1 MVMAGVVATI
11 SDALATVGGAQAG
24 YRLAMVRQHLGIDLR
39 PGMNKIRTFAEL
51 LQAEAEEML
60 HSATRSSSPRFAAQD
75 HRSGSEIDEWAWRSA
90 KRLSKGRVRTR

>member
-1 MVMAGVVATI
+1 MIGPSA
-11 SDALATVGGAQAG
+11 SRGGPG
-24 YRLAMVRQHLGIDLR
+24 WSGRKKSPESGGSGRIRR

-75 HRSGSEIDEWAWRSA
+75 HRSGSEIDEWA
-90 KRLSKGRVRTR
+90 